1 MDSDRNKKIFVKVH
15 FLPSLL
21 VFAFVICSC
30 SLDIGQ
36 SQTSSPQQNTD
47 ETPSHQGAN
56 ANVPWANLNL
66 TGKLIYNAGLMR
78 SEGIYSAIQFLDL
91 STGEVSTVFQ
101 DLNDGWINDL
111 AVAPST
117 RFLVMSY
124 TPPANASIRDA
135 LYSIPLDGSQPPQ
148 LLFVPP
154 IDTDQY
160 YQPAWSPDGTYL
172 YFAHFKVQSR
182 VSYEIM
188 RMAYPNGKPEKLV
201 ADAYWPRLSDDGTR
215 LVYVYIDPATG
226 ANLLFFANADGTSP
240 QNIPL
245 TGLPVPMIIDAP
257 MFSTDNQTI
266 LFSSPIKL
274 QASGPTLFD
283 KIMGV
288 AVAAADGT
296 IPSDW
301 WSVPLSGGEPNQLTH
316 IRSLGLFGSF
326 SPDKN
331 HIASYSTYGIF
342 VMKPDGTGV
351 NMLVQDV
358 GGISGTVN
366 WIP

>member
-66 TGKLIYNAGLMR
+66 TGKR
-78 SEGIYSAIQFLDL
+78 
-91 STGEVSTVFQ
+91 
-101 DLNDGWINDL
+101 
-111 AVAPST
+111 
-117 RFLVMSY
+117 
-124 TPPANASIRDA
+124 
-135 LYSIPLDGSQPPQ
+135 
-148 LLFVPP
+148 
-154 IDTDQY
+154 
-160 YQPAWSPDGTYL
+160 
-172 YFAHFKVQSR
+172 
-182 VSYEIM
+182 
-188 RMAYPNGKPEKLV
+188 EKLV
-201 ADAYWPRLSDDGTR
+201 ADAYWPRLSDDGPR

-342 VMKPDGTGV
+342 VMKPDGSEV

-358 GGISGTVN
+358 GCISGTVN